1 MTNTLNVVQNY
12 IYHLGLFWQ
21 NFNNLEL
28 HLRIYLN
35 KKNGNDGFHVKNCLN
50 MQIGEESDDNAITD
64 YKSFRELCESFNAYQ
79 IEEDKIDF
87 KNFIELRD
95 ALAHGRISGDI
106 HGNMS
111 VIKYSKPKNGKVTVE
126 YKSILSTDIMI
137 KMNER
142 IGQIGMDISLKGG
155 AKFI

>member
-35 KKNGNDGFHVKNCLN
+35 KKNGNDGFHVKSCLN
-50 MQIGEESDDNAITD
+50 MQIGEETDDNAITD
-64 YKSFRELCESFNAYQ
+64 YKSFRELCKSFNAYQ
-79 IEEDKIDF
+79 LEEDKIDF
-87 KNFIELRD
+87 KIFIELRD

-155 AKFI
+155 AN